1 MLIEDFVPISRSVW
15 ITNASLMAHG
25 TEIAR
30 AAAQAAAPTDA
41 LALGPPR
48 TRVDSLLLPIRWSPR
63 PPSALEDLQGDL
75 QTSPLDSVSTHLA
88 LIASCHVPV
97 DELGR
102 RDLYRDAERAAH
114 RFVRTFLIH
123 LAAELEDR
131 TTPSRP
137 GDADPAFKKRDR

>member
-30 AAAQAAAPTDA
+30 AAAHAAAPTDA
-41 LALGPPR
+41 LAIGPPR
-48 TRVDSLLLPIRWSPR
+48 TRVDSLVVPITWSPR

-75 QTSPLDSVSTHLA
+75 QTSPLDGLSTHLA
-88 LIASCHVPV
+88 LIASCHIPA

-102 RDLYRDAERAAH
+102 RALYQDAERAAH
-114 RFVRTFLIH
+114 RFVRTFLTH
-123 LAAELEDR
+123 LARELEHR
-131 TTPSRP
+131 TEAETNPSLKQRY
-137 GDADPAFKKRDR
+137 R